1 MLRERQMML
10 TLLNLSHV
18 FITASTG
25 RASDDALMKSAHRA
39 TGCAMAMT
47 TCPPTI
53 EHACAG
59 ARHHSEGEG
68 ELDRYCDSPI
78 TLSLSLSIHVFAHSR
93 PPPSAPLLSTV
104 HVCRL
109 PLTVYSAVGL
119 PEFTGV
125 KTNRKI
131 RLFHLGISSKKT
143 KSLKNRWSKND
154 EYNFQE

>member
-1 MLRERQMML
+1 MVTQYSKEYCDNLSWIQNGGLSKPGQMLRERQMML

-18 FITASTG
+18 FITASRG

-68 ELDRYCDSPI
+68 EIDRYCDSPI
-78 TLSLSLSIHVFAHSR
+78 TLTLSLYPCICTFTSSPIR
-93 PPPSAPLLSTV
+93 PSLVYHACLSSALGCLLCGRAS
-104 HVCRL
+104 
-109 PLTVYSAVGL
+109 
-119 PEFTGV
+119 
-125 KTNRKI
+125 
-131 RLFHLGISSKKT
+131 
-143 KSLKNRWSKND
+143 
-154 EYNFQE
+154 